1 MVDLGVDASGLACP
15 AGRPAKCGAKK
26 GVLAERLPCLRFI
39 WLPQLREFMLPE
51 YDLG

>member
-1 MVDLGVDASGLACP
+1 MVDPGVDASGLAGP
-15 AGRPAKCGAKK
+15 AGRPAKQI

>member
-1 MVDLGVDASGLACP
+1 MVDPGVDASSLAFP
-15 AGRPAKCGAKK
+15 AERPAQK

>member
-1 MVDLGVDASGLACP
+1 MVDPGVDASGLAFP
-15 AGRPAKCGAKK
+15 AESAAQK
-26 GVLAERLPCLRFI
+26 GDLAERLPCLRFI